1 MLFVTVIEP
10 TAVVPCVVPE
20 QHQVVPYRPS
30 DHVTSPTQR
39 ETDPASTLEQQ
50 MKKRP
55 SKITN
60 SISIRP
66 IVSVTGIIC
75 TCSFHFKPSLMFS
88 RFFWSLLKLEFLS
101 SENTLTLRFVTVS
114 QNKGATLTMASSTL
128 SILDRFAKFFLC
140 CKEH

>member
-1 MLFVTVIEP
+1 MLFVIGVEP
-10 TAVVPCVVPE
+10 TAVVPCVVLE

-50 MKKRP
+50 MKERP

-60 SISIRP
+60 IISSTSIPP

-75 TCSFHFKPSLMFS
+75 TCSFH
-88 RFFWSLLKLEFLS
+88 S
-101 SENTLTLRFVTVS
+101 SPV
-114 QNKGATLTMASSTL
+114 
-128 SILDRFAKFFLC
+128 
-140 CKEH
+140 